1 MDIYSKR
8 VPRTRAGPSSSAGA
22 GPSGYDNQGYHQ
34 HSPYDHQEYHQQ
46 SPYDNQGYHQE
57 YHSPGNDNQ
66 GYHNSPENT
75 EELPLPPRQTPIIP
89 RFPTMPESGPVPV
102 NRNDVDVDVDAID
115 AVPERE
121 METGDE
127 YQGVWEDDDLS
138 DGDANVAGLSRAEKF
153 PIRGR
158 GNKHPVATFNDTTA
172 FEEAD
177 ISFFGPR
184 VVYNKELAAGQ
195 VYTSV
200 DELVKKI
207 YETHVHGNWECIIHK
222 RDRTRLVVLCSTHP
236 HCEFRLFAT
245 PAGSGEAWMIKKC
258 EPPHTCKSASTR
270 TDHSNLTAS
279 LIADAIEEDIK
290 LDPSMSIKAV
300 AMTVRHKYKYVIPKY
315 NRLWR
320 GRELAICRIFG
331 SWKDSYGYLAP
342 LLQAMASTNV
352 GTVYERWHGP
362 FFDKDGV
369 LIEGAKQF
377 KGIAWAFGPY
387 IQAVPYI
394 RPVISIDACFMS
406 GRYEGRLLIAC
417 AYDAEN
423 QLLPLAFAIVRKE
436 DGENWGFF
444 MQFLRRRVIGEG
456 KFFCVI
462 SDQHKGIKYVFDRED
477 YGWST
482 RTGQCVH
489 RLCMQHVAENL
500 SKATGGDTWVTD
512 TFRWN
517 CRKKKPRRVVEMTS
531 SFARYMPKANLYL
544 MKVGKNNP
552 RDVNEDPAYEKIYQS
567 RDGGWRWGIMT
578 TNGSESLNAVFK
590 QSRMLPVAAVVEDTF
605 YKLNAWFQERRAK
618 AAELIRMNQSFSTRV
633 EEKLRRHRDKG
644 ATMTVIPMGNDGTE
658 FEVQNPNEYVPT
670 TRKPDGTMAFVKR
683 ACKYVVKF
691 RDARAGY

>member
-342 LLQAMASTNV
+342 LLQAMA
-352 GTVYERWHGP
+352 
-362 FFDKDGV
+362 
-369 LIEGAKQF
+369 
-377 KGIAWAFGPY
+377 
-387 IQAVPYI
+387 VPYI

-590 QSRMLPVAAVVEDTF
+590 QSRMLPVAA
-605 YKLNAWFQERRAK
+605 
-618 AAELIRMNQSFSTRV
+618 I
-633 EEKLRRHRDKG
+633 
-644 ATMTVIPMGNDGTE
+644 
-658 FEVQNPNEYVPT
+658 
-670 TRKPDGTMAFVKR
+670 
-683 ACKYVVKF
+683 
-691 RDARAGY
+691 GY